1 MANTKPWQSFDYY
14 STYYSAYLNDI
25 QLCHARAVKVRSWFE
40 SCGITFRDTSANED
54 LKPGLYVLC
63 GSAGAGKSTLM
74 RDNFD
79 RVARSNFG
87 AGFLALKGG
96 EPEYYKM
103 SVLQI
108 LTALNKVFK
117 SSDKPDVITID
128 SLAALLDY
136 EASVS
141 AKALN
146 TRRSDQNSA
155 TVVGGKNSDA
165 VYEDVLDAVMTQP
178 DDYLQPSKAAKKSG
192 VPAFFMQI
200 LRYID
205 TQASEAGMYII
216 AIVNPALA
224 ESDEF
229 RSAIG
234 GVVTCMIELGK
245 AESTIQRCR
254 IRINQSNTDEYASLD
269 GRRVVVNRMAANGG
283 ARVDNPD
290 TIMKGTGADDYQ
302 SPIIG
307 DY

>member
-1 MANTKPWQSFDYY
+1 MSTQKTWQSFDYY

-25 QLCHARAVKVRSWFE
+25 QLCHSRAVKVRNWFE
-40 SCGITFRDTSANED
+40 ACGITFRDTSPDED

-79 RVARSNFG
+79 RIARSNFG
-87 AGFLALKGG
+87 TGFLALKGG

-117 SSDKPDVITID
+117 ASDRPDVVTID

-155 TVVGGKNSDA
+155 TVVGGKEDA

-205 TQASEAGMYII
+205 TQASEAGMYIV

-254 IRINQSNTDEYASLD
+254 VRINQSNAAEYASLD
-269 GRRVVVNRMAANGG
+269 GRRVVVNRMAASAG

-290 TIMKGTGADDYQ
+290 TIMRGTGNDQYQ